1 MGIERW
7 VSLLRVGQVEWAD
20 ITGMSCGL
28 GIVTLYMMKTC
39 YYHGH
44 LQSIA
49 PCFCNLRQISDNKP
63 EKHENIRFIK
73 HSGWK
78 RMKGRQNATRD
89 LSQTTSI
96 LDETPAFSHFP
107 EADSLL
113 QLQSL
118 LTICIA
124 ALSIV
129 SVGLSCWE
137 NEEYHS
143 AGDLGSGL
151 VAALR
156 MLQGSLVL
164 LLAGLLIRK
173 EKIAVKAAEML
184 QKPYNW
190 GIRLGVKLLLIC
202 PTPIPFFDKTV
213 QAHQLGKAMTIHLDD
228 ILTMVISLR
237 LVLAI
242 PALAEFGLL
251 SGKRA
256 RFHKALHKIPESM
269 VYSAKGW
276 VQQHAIAAVLT
287 INVANLMLGGFL
299 IHCMERSIEE
309 ADGVMSLVTNGF
321 WLVEI
326 SERTIGYGD
335 LVPRTHI
342 GRALITLFI
351 LLGIVNLSSAV
362 GLICNFTQLSP
373 NELSLASQVLVSKQG
388 SRQLRSTAAA
398 LLQSYWKLRLKQ
410 KSGELRLRQAKS
422 FAVCLRMFRFERTL
436 WNAKNEPT
444 LKERINNFKSG
455 SSLLW
460 SRFRDIISEAKPCR
474 KTAVAVRKLTYFTMK
489 TAILVKSKSERTRE
503 ILSSRL
509 SSANLPPTA
518 HIHSSVTTSPR
529 KPTNLRRSSVA
540 AYRKFQRRLFHTG
553 SLSSVSEEPISPYS
567 AYV

>member
-1 MGIERW
+1 
-7 VSLLRVGQVEWAD
+7 
-20 ITGMSCGL
+20 
-28 GIVTLYMMKTC
+28 MK
-39 YYHGH
+39 
-44 LQSIA
+44 
-49 PCFCNLRQISDNKP
+49 
-63 EKHENIRFIK
+63 E
-73 HSGWK
+73 
-78 RMKGRQNATRD
+78 RQNAARN
-89 LSQTTSI
+89 LSQTTSL
-96 LDETPAFSHFP
+96 LDEIPAFSHFP

-113 QLQSL
+113 RLQSL

-124 ALSIV
+124 GLSIV
-129 SVGLSCWE
+129 SVAISCWE

-143 AGDLGSGL
+143 AGDSGSGL

-156 MLQGSLVL
+156 MLQGSVVV

-173 EKIAVKAAEML
+173 EKIAVKAAEIL

-190 GIRLGVKLLLIC
+190 GIRFAVKLLLIC

-213 QAHQLGKAMTIHLDD
+213 LTHQLGKAMTIHLDD
-228 ILTMVISLR
+228 ILTMVITLR
-237 LVLAI
+237 LALAI
-242 PALAEFGLL
+242 PALAEFGIL
-251 SGKRA
+251 SGQRA
-256 RFHKALHKIPESM
+256 RFHKALHKVPESL

-287 INVANLMLGGFL
+287 INVMNLLLGGFL

-309 ADGVMSLVTNGF
+309 ADGVMSQVTNGF

-342 GRALITLFI
+342 GRALITLSV

-362 GLICNFTQLSP
+362 GLICNFTQLTP
-373 NELSLASQVLVSKQG
+373 NELRLASQVLVSKQG

-398 LLQSYWKLRLKQ
+398 LLQSCWKLHLKR
-410 KSGELRLRQAKS
+410 KSGELRLRQAQD

-444 LKERINNFKSG
+444 LKERIKNFKSG
-455 SSLLW
+455 SSMLW
-460 SRFRDIISEAKPCR
+460 SRFRDIINDAKPCC
-474 KTAVAVRKLTYFTMK
+474 KTAVALRKRTDLAMK
-489 TAILVKSKSERTRE
+489 TAILIKSKSERARE

-509 SSANLPPTA
+509 SSFSLSPTA
-518 HIHSSVTTSPR
+518 HLHSSVTTSPR
-529 KPTNLRRSSVA
+529 KPISLRRSSVA
-540 AYRKFQRRLFHTG
+540 AYRNFQRRLFHTG
-553 SLSSVSEEPISPYS
+553 SLSSVTEEPISPYS